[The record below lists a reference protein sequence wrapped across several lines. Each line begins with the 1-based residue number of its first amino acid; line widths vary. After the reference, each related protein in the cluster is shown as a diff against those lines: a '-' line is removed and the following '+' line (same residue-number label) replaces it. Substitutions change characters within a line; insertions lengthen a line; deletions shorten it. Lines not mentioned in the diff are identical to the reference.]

1 MSKSYR
7 LFVLLSTALCLFF
20 SNRRKLL
27 WCRDLCPLRAGPSG
41 PNPFICK
48 GLHDAEQSVDA
59 RDDCE
64 CDTYDHT
71 EEEAHAKLTTGLL
84 LLLCH

>member
-1 MSKSYR
+1 M
-7 LFVLLSTALCLFF
+7 
-20 SNRRKLL
+20 
-27 WCRDLCPLRAGPSG
+27 RAGPPS
-41 PNPFICK
+41 PNSFIYK